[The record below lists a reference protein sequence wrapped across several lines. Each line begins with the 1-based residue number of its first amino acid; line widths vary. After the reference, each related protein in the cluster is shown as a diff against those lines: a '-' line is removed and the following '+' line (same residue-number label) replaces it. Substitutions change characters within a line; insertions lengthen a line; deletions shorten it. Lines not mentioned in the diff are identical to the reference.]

1 MMTGGESMNRL
12 LMSVLAV
19 GALGSAGTAASAD
32 VDPEAAAIRA
42 TALNYIDGF
51 YTGDAARM
59 ERAVHSELAKRI
71 VTTDPKTGKSTL
83 GQMSA
88 MTLVKRTRDG
98 IGLKIPPDR
107 RQEDVTILDRFE
119 DTANVKIVAADW
131 VDYLQMAKFDGEWK
145 IVNVLWVL
153 KPKPVDH
160 AP

>member
-1 MMTGGESMNRL
+1 MTGGEFMKSL
-12 LMSVLAV
+12 LLTALVV
-19 GALGSAGTAASAD
+19 GALGSAGVAAAAD
-32 VDPEAAAIRA
+32 LDPEAAAIRT

-51 YTGDAARM
+51 YTGDAGRM
-59 ERAVHSELAKRI
+59 ERAVHPELAKRI

-88 MTLVKRTRDG
+88 MTLVQRTRNG
-98 IGLKIPPDR
+98 IGLKIPANR
-107 RQEDVTILDRFE
+107 RQEEVTILDRFE

-145 IVNVLWVL
+145 IINVLWAL
-153 KPKPVDH
+153 KPKPAES

>member
-1 MMTGGESMNRL
+1 MNRL
-12 LMSVLAV
+12 LLTVLAV
-19 GALGSAGTAASAD
+19 GALGTAGVAAAAD
-32 VDPEAAAIRA
+32 LDPEAAAIRT

-51 YTGDAARM
+51 YTGDAGRM

-71 VTTDPKTGKSTL
+71 VTTDAKTGKSAL

-88 MTLVKRTRDG
+88 MTLVQRTRNG
-98 IGLKIPPDR
+98 NGLKIPANR
-107 RQEDVTILDRFE
+107 RQEEVTILDRFE

-145 IVNVLWVL
+145 IINVLWAL
-153 KPKPVDH
+153 KPKPAES